1 MTDAAS
7 SAVLTAR
14 AKQAA
19 EAVLTRAWGER
30 IQVRSAEVIWDR
42 EHVLRLELADGRSVV
57 LKRRGDQEDDAGD
70 RSFEAELAALDLL
83 NGMPVPVAPRLLGAD
98 EMAGILLM

>member
-30 IQVRSAEVIWDR
+30 IQVRAAEVIWDR
-42 EHVLRLELADGRSVV
+42 EHVLRLELDPGQ
-57 LKRRGDQEDDAGD
+57 KMD
-70 RSFEAELAALDLL
+70 
-83 NGMPVPVAPRLLGAD
+83 P
-98 EMAGILLM
+98 